1 MIIDD
6 DAALQL
12 VVSLHRL
19 LRSLRRAAPADGIQP
34 TQIVL
39 LSLLAESGPARI
51 GALAARVPCSQPTAT
66 AAVSGLEATGLV
78 RRESD
83 PTDGRAARI
92 VLTDRGARAL
102 VDAARAE
109 AEVLAWRL
117 GALGAEEARA
127 VVALGPL
134 LRRLAEAAHD
144 GSDPAS
150 RA

>member
-12 VVSLHRL
+12 VISLHRL
-19 LRSLRRAAPADGIQP
+19 LRGLRRAAPADGIQP
-34 TQIVL
+34 TQIVV

-51 GALAARVPCSQPTAT
+51 GELAARVPCSQPTAT
-66 AAVSGLEATGLV
+66 AAVAGLEAAGLV
-78 RRESD
+78 LRQSD
-83 PTDGRAARI
+83 PTDGRAVRI
-92 VLTDRGARAL
+92 VLTSQGARAL

-117 GALGAEEARA
+117 GALADEEARA

-134 LRRLAEAAHD
+134 LRRLAEVAHD

-150 RA
+150 RG

>member
-12 VVSLHRL
+12 VISLHRL

-34 TQIVL
+34 TQIVV

-51 GALAARVPCSQPTAT
+51 GELAARVPCSQPTAT
-66 AAVSGLEATGLV
+66 SAVAGLESTGLV
-78 RRESD
+78 LRESD

-92 VLTDRGARAL
+92 VLTEQGARAL

>member
-12 VVSLHRL
+12 VISLHRL

-34 TQIVL
+34 TQIVV

-51 GALAARVPCSQPTAT
+51 GELAARVPCSQPTAT
-66 AAVSGLEATGLV
+66 SAVAGLESTGLV
-78 RRESD
+78 LRESD

-92 VLTDRGARAL
+92 VLTEQGARAL

-134 LRRLAEAAHD
+134 LRRLAEVAHD

>member
-12 VVSLHRL
+12 VISLHRL
-19 LRSLRRAAPADGIQP
+19 LRGLRRAAPADGIQP

-66 AAVSGLEATGLV
+66 AAVTGLAAAGLV
-78 RRESD
+78 LREPD
-83 PTDGRAARI
+83 PTDGRASRI
-92 VLTDRGARAL
+92 VLTEKGVRAL
-102 VDAARAE
+102 VEAARAE

-117 GALGAEEARA
+117 GALADEEARA

-134 LRRLAEAAHD
+134 LRRLAETAPD
-144 GSDPAS
+144 GTDPVG
-150 RA
+150 RV